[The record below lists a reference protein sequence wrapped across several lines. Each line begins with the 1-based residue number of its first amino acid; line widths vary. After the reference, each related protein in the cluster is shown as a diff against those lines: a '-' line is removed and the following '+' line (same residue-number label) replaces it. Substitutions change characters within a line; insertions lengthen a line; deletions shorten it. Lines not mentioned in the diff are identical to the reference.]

1 MCLNIW
7 LGLRILSNNMC
18 TELLLYTSWP
28 RKDSLMVKVRSSPAW
43 ELLILEVGTIATRWI
58 NTGEPIKT
66 WRGIMALSG
75 MFRLGEIYAGN
86 QLAQSL
92 FYKADTTRIDK
103 QLALEVIEFSQL
115 LSALVSFLVYAVGNE
130 D

>member
-1 MCLNIW
+1 
-7 LGLRILSNNMC
+7 
-18 TELLLYTSWP
+18 
-28 RKDSLMVKVRSSPAW
+28 
-43 ELLILEVGTIATRWI
+43 
-58 NTGEPIKT
+58 
-66 WRGIMALSG
+66 

>member
-1 MCLNIW
+1 VYRAIALHF
-7 LGLRILSNNMC
+7 LAQ
-18 TELLLYTSWP
+18 E
-28 RKDSLMVKVRSSPAW
+28 DSLMVKVRSSPAW

>member
-1 MCLNIW
+1 MYRAIALHF
-7 LGLRILSNNMC
+7 LAQ
-18 TELLLYTSWP
+18 E
-28 RKDSLMVKVRSSPAW
+28 DSLMVKVRSSPAW

-58 NTGEPIKT
+58 NTVEPIKT

>member
-1 MCLNIW
+1 M
-7 LGLRILSNNMC
+7 
-18 TELLLYTSWP
+18 T
-28 RKDSLMVKVRSSPAW
+28 KVRSSPAW

-66 WRGIMALSG
+66 RRGIMALSG
-75 MFRLGEIYAGN
+75 MFRLGEIYAGH

-103 QLALEVIEFSQL
+103 QLALEVIEMTLNNIDS
-115 LSALVSFLVYAVGNE
+115 VGPRCQYLRMVIPKPISIAITTQSW
-130 D
+130 